1 MALVVKK
8 GTTYHGLGIWVE
20 HRAYSADT
28 PIRSVALSIDEL
40 EKKLGFDLFPNF
52 PDDIEK
58 QFEAESPASPD
69 FLSNWPGI

>member
-20 HRAYSADT
+20 HRSYSSDT

-40 EKKLGFDLFPNF
+40 EAKLFFVLIPNF
-52 PDDIEK
+52 PVAIEK